1 MRGHSSPHLLSHS
14 LIIHTI
20 TLQIYFT
27 MPSIDQITEFDWKKF
42 EEERDAS
49 AIKCLQDNSVDIP
62 VTSDQILREWNMDSN
77 SAEFNLLKSHM
88 MISYKS
94 QDGPQ
99 FTKEEFI
106 DFIIRMT
113 KAGQMRVSLIE
124 GRGICISPTE

>member
-42 EEERDAS
+42 DDSGIRY
-49 AIKCLQDNSVDIP
+49 LQDNSVDIP
-62 VTSDQILREWNMDSN
+62 VTDGQILREWNMDSN